1 MVCSAVAGD
10 QVRYLCGVFWRGK
23 EDTEPFFKILRAGE
37 YGLPFQPF
45 WTEEPQYGF
54 NNDEVAA
61 VAAHFNVVQQ
71 DASYVAVYTA
81 HLVALGPSVVK
92 RPWMSEQP
100 AWSDKLFPCG
110 SSIEKGLRTL
120 SNVPQLRQK
129 NEGASTHALP
139 LTQQKACLDNWTK
152 GVHQVL
158 LWVGDS
164 RSSIKCAS
172 SGWAAGAK
180 QWRRSW

>member
-1 MVCSAVAGD
+1 MRATRAPTKLHGLTWCDPQLRETKFATF
-10 QVRYLCGVFWRGK
+10 CGVFWRGK

-37 YGLPFQPF
+37 YGFPFQPF

-110 SSIEKGLRTL
+110 ISIEKGSCALTH
-120 SNVPQLRQK
+120 VPQLRGENMK
-129 NEGASTHALP
+129 R
-139 LTQQKACLDNWTK
+139 C
-152 GVHQVL
+152 
-158 LWVGDS
+158 S
-164 RSSIKCAS
+164 RSAC
-172 SGWAAGAK
+172 
-180 QWRRSW
+180 RC

>member
-1 MVCSAVAGD
+1 MRITSGTHRFTVVECQNRESHVSASGLVTLGLVASASDAGPYQASWLDMVCSAVAGD

-45 WTEEPQYGF
+45 WTEEPQDGF

-110 SSIEKGLRTL
+110 SSIEKGSRALTHA
-120 SNVPQLRQK
+120 PQLRG
-129 NEGASTHALP
+129 EH
-139 LTQQKACLDNWTK
+139 
-152 GVHQVL
+152 
-158 LWVGDS
+158 
-164 RSSIKCAS
+164 
-172 SGWAAGAK
+172 
-180 QWRRSW
+180 

>member
-1 MVCSAVAGD
+1 M
-10 QVRYLCGVFWRGK
+10 RYICGLFWRPTS
-23 EDTEPFFKILRAGE
+23 ETEFLFKQLRACDD
-37 YGLPFQPF
+37 GLFFQPF
-45 WTEEPQYGF
+45 WTYEPQDGF

-110 SSIEKGLRTL
+110 ISIEQGSCALTH
-120 SNVPQLRQK
+120 VPQLRGENMK
-129 NEGASTHALP
+129 R
-139 LTQQKACLDNWTK
+139 C
-152 GVHQVL
+152 
-158 LWVGDS
+158 S
-164 RSSIKCAS
+164 RSAC
-172 SGWAAGAK
+172 
-180 QWRRSW
+180 RC